1 MSPCVHPHCG
11 GQEPT
16 TLSRTPP
23 TAFPRPP
30 PWLSWRSPRPAAGA
44 GPHLSGLG
52 AGAEG
57 EHLPKPEWRWPSS
70 PGGLGLSCWSDG
82 HTRES
87 PPWPRPLSAPVAAPT
102 PRPIHSA
109 LTCVGSPPAPTPALC
124 LCSRAFS
131 VLLEPQ
137 PSSDM
142 AALRGVGSSPTSWL
156 KRITDVCVTDGPRAG
171 TTPSLPQVPW
181 IPGKIQRPG
190 GSVPHMCPWGGRV
203 STQDCPR
210 EQQHPASLPGTQH
223 RAGQWVGHVGT
234 DGPVCLGSTV
244 AHAGTSRFPEWSPRA
259 GRSGLS
265 AR

>member
-82 HTRES
+82 HTRE
-87 PPWPRPLSAPVAAPT
+87 
-102 PRPIHSA
+102 
-109 LTCVGSPPAPTPALC
+109 SPPAPTPALC

-203 STQDCPR
+203 STQGAAAPCLSPW
-210 EQQHPASLPGTQH
+210 HPAQSRPVGGPRGHGWPRVPGQH
-223 RAGQWVGHVGT
+223 RGPCRDISFSRVVPPGREVRAECSVILFALPTENCREGERQTPFRLGQQ
-234 DGPVCLGSTV
+234 
-244 AHAGTSRFPEWSPRA
+244 RA
-259 GRSGLS
+259 SQRLM
-265 AR
+265 